1 MEAKPDPRD
10 EETTPLSDNQSNVVE
25 QAFKEVTENNEGN
38 TSDDVAAALTPEVK
52 AAVES
57 FFAEPFPEKPYALIP
72 VGGERTPE
80 FADYVIHKD
89 LETENQCVF
98 IFDSIVDAFAVAE
111 EYKEATGKEAE
122 PVPCDIYS
130 LEEDRF
136 WVKFYRASGVVAIMS
151 LADYKARINGGG
163 ESDEDDADDEDN
175 GGIGRPGVSPFE
187 D

>member
-1 MEAKPDPRD
+1 MEAKNPFDDTDRDPLTGGDDATDEPAPD
-10 EETTPLSDNQSNVVE
+10 
-25 QAFKEVTENNEGN
+25 
-38 TSDDVAAALTPEVK
+38 LTPQVK

-57 FFAEPFPEKPYALIP
+57 FFSEPFPEKPYALIP
-72 VGGERTPE
+72 TGGERTPE

-89 LETENQCVF
+89 IETEHQCVF
-98 IFDSIVDAFAVAE
+98 IFDAIVDAFAVAE

-151 LADYKARINGGG
+151 LPDYKARINNGADLA
-163 ESDEDDADDEDN
+163 DEDEDN
-175 GGIGRPGVSPFE
+175 GGIGAPGVSPFE